1 MDGRWAVEAW
11 KKVPEELV
19 RKSWT
24 VCQYKTTEEIANE
37 NTSSSAVVEYD
48 EERLRQIVE
57 QIAGAN
63 ALTLYDD
70 PENTAED
77 EFPEDVIE

>member
-1 MDGRWAVEAW
+1 MKTLAAV
-11 KKVPEELV
+11 LL
-19 RKSWT
+19 
-24 VCQYKTTEEIANE
+24 
-37 NTSSSAVVEYD
+37 VEYD

-70 PENTAED
+70 AENTAED
-77 EFPEDVIE
+77 EFPEDVIK